1 MNYKDFL
8 NNLLK
13 GEHGNKYKNLIV
25 IFLIG
30 LLLLITAS
38 FFKGTSKDTSATKKT
53 SDSLSTV
60 DNATIAQNAYEE
72 KVKNELKNI
81 LSKIEGVGAIDVM
94 ITFEAGE
101 EEVPAINA
109 TESSST
115 TQNGNK
121 EDKTTTSQGNS
132 TNSIVVTNEADGSSK
147 PLILK
152 TNKPKACGVL
162 VVAEGA
168 EANITQLRITK
179 AVMDLLNVQD
189 GKVNVCPM
197 KK

>member
-1 MNYKDFL
+1 MNYKDFFK
-8 NNLLK
+8 NLLK
-13 GEHGNKYKNLIV
+13 GEAENKYKNLIV

-38 FFKGTSKDTSATKKT
+38 FFKVPNKDVSTTKKT
-53 SDSLSTV
+53 SDNLENSKSSTLTK
-60 DNATIAQNAYEE
+60 DEYEE
-72 KVKNELKNI
+72 SVKNQLKSI
-81 LSKIEGVGAIDVM
+81 LSKMEGVGAVDVM
-94 ITFEAGE
+94 ITFEGGE
-101 EEVPAINA
+101 EEVPATNA

-115 TQNGNK
+115 TQNDNNN
-121 EDKTTTSQGNS
+121 DKTTTSQGNN
-132 TNSIVVTNEADGSSK
+132 TNSVVVTNEADGSSK

-152 TNKPKACGVL
+152 TNKPKVCGVL
-162 VVAEGA
+162 IVAEGA
-168 EANITQLRITK
+168 ETNLTQLRITK